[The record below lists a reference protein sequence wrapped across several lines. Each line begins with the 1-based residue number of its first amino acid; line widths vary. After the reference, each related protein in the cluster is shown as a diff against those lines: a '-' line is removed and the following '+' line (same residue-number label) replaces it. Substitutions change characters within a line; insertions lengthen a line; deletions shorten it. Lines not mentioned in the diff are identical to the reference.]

1 MPFRPR
7 LLPLSA
13 ALASL
18 FATLLALPA
27 QGQTLNELYES
38 ARGFDATY
46 QGARAQYDASVARAA
61 QAKAGILPAVGL
73 TAGATRNNLDID
85 TLTGPG
91 RGTTTPRD
99 FTTQNI
105 GINATQPLYRPAN
118 WATYEQGKRQA
129 EIAQSVLTIAEQ
141 DLIVRVSQ
149 AYFDVLASQDSLTLV
164 RAQKVAVA
172 EQLASAKR
180 NFEVGTS
187 TITDTREA
195 QARYDLVIAQEIA
208 AENDLQVKKVVL
220 DQLVGRPGSV
230 PVPLAQPVVL
240 PTATP
245 ANIEAWVA
253 QAEEAHPAIRQAQLG
268 LDVAGL
274 EIRKAE
280 AGHKPT
286 LDANLGY
293 NVTRNPQG
301 TSTSTVGTRI
311 DAASVGVVF
320 NLPLFAGFATE
331 NRIKETLALEDQSR
345 SVLEGTRRSVA
356 QATRAAYLG
365 LVSGAGQVKALEAAE
380 ASSQSALDANRL
392 GYQVGVRINID
403 VLNSQ
408 SQLYQ
413 TKRDLAQARY
423 NVLLGNLKLRQ
434 ANGTLTVDDMNA
446 INATLAK
453 NGSTAAT
460 PAPGERPQAAPSVP
474 VTPPPIPVVP
484 PVPVQPFNPPAPTMP
499 SAPPPPVIL
508 NPRYAED
515 PARGYSSVGS
525 ARESS
530 SGAASVATGSAACA
544 MASTA
549 AAVRSAAPRF
559 DDEKASAASA
569 MAARRS
575 GFSTSLSAAV
585 TACSMFSTRSEAPAA
600 SESCAASAKLKVEG
614 PMTTGQPQAAGSM
627 RFCPPS
633 GSKLPPSS
641 ATSARP

>member
-85 TLTGPG
+85 TLTGAG

-253 QAEEAHPAIRQAQLG
+253 QADEAHPAIRQAQLG

-293 NVTRNPQG
+293 NITRNPHG

-345 SVLEGTRRSVA
+345 SVLDGTRRSVA

-453 NGSTAAT
+453 NGSTAS
-460 PAPGERPQAAPSVP
+460 PAPVERPQAAPSVP
-474 VTPPPIPVVP
+474 VAPPPIPVVP

-508 NPRYAED
+508 NP
-515 PARGYSSVGS
+515 P
-525 ARESS
+525 
-530 SGAASVATGSAACA
+530 
-544 MASTA
+544 
-549 AAVRSAAPRF
+549 VR
-559 DDEKASAASA
+559 
-569 MAARRS
+569 
-575 GFSTSLSAAV
+575 
-585 TACSMFSTRSEAPAA
+585 
-600 SESCAASAKLKVEG
+600 
-614 PMTTGQPQAAGSM
+614 
-627 RFCPPS
+627 
-633 GSKLPPSS
+633 
-641 ATSARP
+641 

>member
-1 MPFRPR
+1 MPSRPR

-46 QGARAQYDASVARAA
+46 QGARAQYDATVARAA

-73 TAGATRNNLDID
+73 TAGASRNNLEID
-85 TLTGPG
+85 TLTGAG

-99 FTTQNI
+99 FSTQNI
-105 GINATQPLYRPAN
+105 GVNATQPLYRPAN

-129 EIAQSVLTIAEQ
+129 EIAEAVLTAAEQ

-180 NFEVGTS
+180 NFEVGTA

-240 PTATP
+240 PTPTP

-253 QAEEAHPAIRQAQLG
+253 QADEVHPSIRQARLG

-274 EIRKAE
+274 EVRKAE

-293 NVTRNPQG
+293 NITRNPQG

-311 DAASVGVVF
+311 NAATVGVVF

-408 SQLYQ
+408 SQLFQ

-434 ANGTLTVDDMNA
+434 ANGTLTVEDMNA

-453 NGSTAAT
+453 NGST
-460 PAPGERPQAAPSVP
+460 PAAAPSSSTPSTTTVP
-474 VTPPPIPVVP
+474 VAPPSIPVVP
-484 PVPVQPFNPPAPTMP
+484 PVPVPPFNPPAPTMP

-508 NPRYAED
+508 NP
-515 PARGYSSVGS
+515 P
-525 ARESS
+525 
-530 SGAASVATGSAACA
+530 
-544 MASTA
+544 
-549 AAVRSAAPRF
+549 
-559 DDEKASAASA
+559 
-569 MAARRS
+569 
-575 GFSTSLSAAV
+575 
-585 TACSMFSTRSEAPAA
+585 TR
-600 SESCAASAKLKVEG
+600 
-614 PMTTGQPQAAGSM
+614 
-627 RFCPPS
+627 
-633 GSKLPPSS
+633 
-641 ATSARP
+641 

>member
-1 MPFRPR
+1 MPSRPR
-7 LLPLSA
+7 LSPLSA

-91 RGTTTPRD
+91 RGTSTPRD

-105 GINATQPLYRPAN
+105 GINATQPIYRPAN

-129 EIAQSVLTIAEQ
+129 EIAEAVLTAAEQ

-240 PTATP
+240 PMAAP

-253 QAEEAHPAIRQAQLG
+253 RAEEAHPSIRQARLG

-293 NVTRNPQG
+293 NITRNPHG

-320 NLPLFAGFATE
+320 NMPLFAGFATQ
-331 NRIKETLALEDQSR
+331 NRIKETLALEEQSR

-408 SQLYQ
+408 SQLFQ

-423 NVLLGNLKLRQ
+423 NVLLGNLRLRQ

-453 NGSTAAT
+453 NGG
-460 PAPGERPQAAPSVP
+460 PALQPAQPSPGERPQTAPSTTVP

-484 PVPVQPFNPPAPTMP
+484 PVPVPPFNPPAPTMP

-508 NPRYAED
+508 NP
-515 PARGYSSVGS
+515 PAR
-525 ARESS
+525 
-530 SGAASVATGSAACA
+530 
-544 MASTA
+544 
-549 AAVRSAAPRF
+549 
-559 DDEKASAASA
+559 
-569 MAARRS
+569 
-575 GFSTSLSAAV
+575 
-585 TACSMFSTRSEAPAA
+585 
-600 SESCAASAKLKVEG
+600 
-614 PMTTGQPQAAGSM
+614 
-627 RFCPPS
+627 
-633 GSKLPPSS
+633 
-641 ATSARP
+641 

>member
-1 MPFRPR
+1 MPPRPR
-7 LLPLSA
+7 LSPLSA
-13 ALASL
+13 ALASTL
-18 FATLLALPA
+18 AALLASPA
-27 QGQTLNELYES
+27 LTQAQTLNELYES

-46 QGARAQYDASVARAA
+46 QGARAQYDASIARAA

-73 TAGATRNNLDID
+73 TAGVTRSDLEID
-85 TLTGPG
+85 TLTGTS
-91 RGTTTPRD
+91 RGTTPRD
-99 FTTQNI
+99 FTTQNV

-129 EIAQSVLTIAEQ
+129 DIAQAVLTIAEQ

-149 AYFDVLASQDSLTLV
+149 AYFDVLASQDSLALV

-187 TITDTREA
+187 TITDSREA

-230 PVPLAQPVVL
+230 PVPLAVPVVL
-240 PTATP
+240 PTAMP
-245 ANIEAWVA
+245 ADINAWVA
-253 QAEEAHPAIRQAQLG
+253 QADEVHPAIQQARLG

-274 EIRKAE
+274 EVDKAK

-293 NVTRNPQG
+293 NVTRNPTG
-301 TSTSTVGTRI
+301 TSTSTVGTRVN
-311 DAASVGVVF
+311 ATTVGVTF

-345 SVLEGTRRSVA
+345 SVLDGTRRSVA

-380 ASSQSALDANRL
+380 SSSQSALDANRL

-434 ANGTLTVDDMNA
+434 ANGTLTTADMSA
-446 INATLAK
+446 INATLAR
-453 NGSTAAT
+453 NGSVPAVPPAIGPDRGTATT
-460 PAPGERPQAAPSVP
+460 PVVP
-474 VTPPPIPVVP
+474 VTPPSIPVIP

-499 SAPPPPVIL
+499 TAPVPPVIL
-508 NPRYAED
+508 NP
-515 PARGYSSVGS
+515 PAR
-525 ARESS
+525 
-530 SGAASVATGSAACA
+530 
-544 MASTA
+544 
-549 AAVRSAAPRF
+549 
-559 DDEKASAASA
+559 
-569 MAARRS
+569 
-575 GFSTSLSAAV
+575 
-585 TACSMFSTRSEAPAA
+585 
-600 SESCAASAKLKVEG
+600 
-614 PMTTGQPQAAGSM
+614 
-627 RFCPPS
+627 
-633 GSKLPPSS
+633 
-641 ATSARP
+641 